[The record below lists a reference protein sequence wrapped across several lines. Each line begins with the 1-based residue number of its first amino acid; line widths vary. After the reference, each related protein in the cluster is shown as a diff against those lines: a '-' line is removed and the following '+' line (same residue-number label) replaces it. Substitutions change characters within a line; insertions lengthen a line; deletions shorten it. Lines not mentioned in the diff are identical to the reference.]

1 MKDKT
6 ITVAILDDGVDFD
19 KLSITGSEFVIVP
32 YEYES
37 SSKNGIS
44 HGTVCTYIIKECI
57 KNAKVSFVS
66 VRVLG
71 NSGRGAVN
79 DFLLAL
85 DWCITNDVDIINC
98 SLGSVENA
106 DFDKIRLAIT
116 QVVKANIIVIAA
128 QNNCCKYT
136 VPACLPNVIGV
147 KFNYRYIN
155 GNYLFKWY
163 PLDDIEVETSAVNLI
178 MTSGLSFNKYLKAN
192 SFAAP
197 VVTAQVADIIH
208 EHGKCDYYD
217 VLKHLSHN
225 AKKVI
230 GKYHSNSSPYIWNQ
244 GEENLSCND
253 EWNMIQYSK
262 CFQTWINPCAENIDV
277 PILRIWGRDK
287 YVKIFIDVLIELLKN
302 NGSTYLFIAHDK
314 TIKGKN
320 KPIVVPLYGD
330 FRSVLSCL
338 YKKFLPDLLIVY
350 SDYEGQYDVEIHL
363 DETSTISCIES
374 KDVFSSDSMDHDKI
388 SELIGKLFDILY

>member
-37 SSKNGIS
+37 PSKNSIS

-128 QNNCCKYT
+128 QHNCYKYT

-178 MTSGLSFNKYLKAN
+178 MTSGLSFNKYLEAN

-197 VVTAQVADIIH
+197 VVTAQVADIL
-208 EHGKCDYYD
+208 YTNMA
-217 VLKHLSHN
+217 S
-225 AKKVI
+225 VI
-230 GKYHSNSSPYIWNQ
+230 IMM
-244 GEENLSCND
+244 C
-253 EWNMIQYSK
+253 
-262 CFQTWINPCAENIDV
+262 
-277 PILRIWGRDK
+277 
-287 YVKIFIDVLIELLKN
+287 
-302 NGSTYLFIAHDK
+302 
-314 TIKGKN
+314 
-320 KPIVVPLYGD
+320 
-330 FRSVLSCL
+330 
-338 YKKFLPDLLIVY
+338 
-350 SDYEGQYDVEIHL
+350 
-363 DETSTISCIES
+363 
-374 KDVFSSDSMDHDKI
+374 
-388 SELIGKLFDILY
+388 